1 MAVRTG
7 LNIQDKCIAAHH
19 VDLPWRP
26 SDITQRN
33 GRIVRQG
40 NENPKVL
47 VFYYIDKGSMD
58 SYLWQTMENKQTFI
72 GQLMA
77 GKTDA
82 REMEDVSAVTFNP
95 SLFKQVAE
103 DNPQKAEFMKLEMSL
118 KQLGASRNRF
128 YESQSTADER
138 SAEMEKKKEFFETRM
153 TGTKADIQTVHDHF
167 EKPFRIDVLY
177 QGVAKTFTEDDKSSE
192 IGEFLAKRLEGNILE
207 NNFHINKGVG
217 KMKLA
222 DYRGFEIL
230 QVVGNTSDNGYETLI
245 LRGKSDYS
253 LQVYINA
260 PTGILTRI
268 DNKLTRGV
276 KDDLE
281 RTTMGCERLQ
291 SNIDGILE
299 EKGKPYPK
307 EQEFLDKK
315 ARYDELKIEFTG
327 KTMKKNVSNEH
338 SSSMT
343 M

>member
-1 MAVRTG
+1 
-7 LNIQDKCIAAHH
+7 
-19 VDLPWRP
+19 
-26 SDITQRN
+26 
-33 GRIVRQG
+33 
-40 NENPKVL
+40 
-47 VFYYIDKGSMD
+47 
-58 SYLWQTMENKQTFI
+58 MENKQTFI

-82 REMEDVSAVTFNP
+82 LEMEDVSAVTFNP

-103 DNPQKAEFMKLEMSL
+103 DIPQKAAFMKLKMSL

-128 YESQSTADER
+128 YESQSTV
-138 SAEMEKKKEFFETRM
+138 EMEKKKEFFETRM

-167 EKPFRIDVLY
+167 EYPFRIDVLY
-177 QGVAKTFTEDDKSSE
+177 QDVAKTFTEDDKSSE

-207 NNFHINKGVG
+207 NNFNINKGVG

-230 QVVGNTSDNGYETLI
+230 RVVGKTSDNGYETLI

-253 LQVYINA
+253 LQVDINA

-268 DNKLTRGV
+268 DNKLTKGI

-281 RTTMGCERLQ
+281 RTTMECERLQ

-315 ARYDELKIEFTG
+315 ARYDELKIELTG

-338 SSSMT
+338 SSSMS